1 MSRDQRIVRLGSID
15 SLAQVQPI
23 FMYVGNGAF
32 HAAILMQNRGDIVQ
46 VEDWEVTL
54 YRGPEVGRN
63 QPSIHLYGF
72 HPETIAPKTVRK
84 VNFMGMLRM
93 PLGFLG
99 YGPNRP
105 SPFMDTHPFFQA
117 KPVPADILVQFD
129 AKTAVWNGIKPLTE
143 AGAGWLGSRSQPD
156 GATKVS
162 ADGSWIAVPAQ
173 ECLQMSEEATAA
185 GSWVWETQA

>member
-15 SLAQVQPI
+15 SLAEVQPI

-72 HPETIAPKTVRK
+72 HRHAGNDCTEDRPQGQLHGDAPYAIGILGIRSQSTQPIHGHSSILSSEAGSRRYIGSIRRQDSGLEWDQAVDRSWGG
-84 VNFMGMLRM
+84 VARFTFPARWCYQGVCRWLLDCRPGSRM
-93 PLGFLG
+93 P
-99 YGPNRP
+99 
-105 SPFMDTHPFFQA
+105 
-117 KPVPADILVQFD
+117 
-129 AKTAVWNGIKPLTE
+129 
-143 AGAGWLGSRSQPD
+143 PD
-156 GATKVS
+156 V
-162 ADGSWIAVPAQ
+162 
-173 ECLQMSEEATAA
+173 
-185 GSWVWETQA
+185 